1 MKINR
6 YSRGS
11 VSIVVLLA
19 CVVLSGAVQALY
31 YSLREEIEAESKI
44 VLHNQLQAATG
55 DVMSCVL
62 RKEQSS
68 NLTESFRLEEQMLYP
83 GQKVMQTEVVLERAE
98 SLPGRK
104 VSVISI
110 ADDMQI
116 RLAEVCLQPP
126 LGRGQEF
133 YENTLTA
140 GRKINGDFNKYN
152 DLICV
157 GEAGDILET
166 LDIGAY
172 KKWSHYSFL
181 TDDEY
186 RQLGFGKGI
195 YYSDDLYGARLPCIV
210 EALKGDAFLISEK
223 NITIENNLHLLGRVT
238 IVVGDNLIIGDNVE
252 DKAQQHSDTA
262 QKVKRK
268 ENGKGYFFIIKV
280 IIKFKF
286 QSSNFKVNKQCQIKL
301 NQVRCL
307 KCFSSSSRR

>member
-238 IVVGDNLIIGDNVE
+238 IVVGDNLIIG
-252 DKAQQHSDTA
+252 A
-262 QKVKRK
+262 
-268 ENGKGYFFIIKV
+268 NGAGVTDSEK
-280 IIKFKF
+280 
-286 QSSNFKVNKQCQIKL
+286 
-301 NQVRCL
+301 
-307 KCFSSSSRR
+307 

>member
-133 YENTLTA
+133 YENTL
-140 GRKINGDFNKYN
+140 I
-152 DLICV
+152 ICV

-238 IVVGDNLIIGDNVE
+238 IVVGDNLIIGDNVQMERALLIVKNNLRIGTNCRIKGIVAAGGEITIGVNFSLQRRE
-252 DKAQQHSDTA
+252 D
-262 QKVKRK
+262 VL
-268 ENGKGYFFIIKV
+268 EPYFAAMY
-280 IIKFKF
+280 
-286 QSSNFKVNKQCQIKL
+286 L
-301 NQVRCL
+301 E
-307 KCFSSSSRR
+307 

>member
-116 RLAEVCLQPP
+116 RL
-126 LGRGQEF
+126 F
-133 YENTLTA
+133 TA
-140 GRKINGDFNKYN
+140 AVRTRTGVLRKYFN
-152 DLICV
+152 C
-157 GEAGDILET
+157 
-166 LDIGAY
+166 
-172 KKWSHYSFL
+172 WS
-181 TDDEY
+181 
-186 RQLGFGKGI
+186 
-195 YYSDDLYGARLPCIV
+195 
-210 EALKGDAFLISEK
+210 
-223 NITIENNLHLLGRVT
+223 
-238 IVVGDNLIIGDNVE
+238 
-252 DKAQQHSDTA
+252 
-262 QKVKRK
+262 
-268 ENGKGYFFIIKV
+268 
-280 IIKFKF
+280 
-286 QSSNFKVNKQCQIKL
+286 
-301 NQVRCL
+301 
-307 KCFSSSSRR
+307 

>member
-140 GRKINGDFNKYN
+140 GRKINGDFNLS
-152 DLICV
+152 LIH
-157 GEAGDILET
+157 I
-166 LDIGAY
+166 
-172 KKWSHYSFL
+172 
-181 TDDEY
+181 
-186 RQLGFGKGI
+186 
-195 YYSDDLYGARLPCIV
+195 
-210 EALKGDAFLISEK
+210 
-223 NITIENNLHLLGRVT
+223 
-238 IVVGDNLIIGDNVE
+238 
-252 DKAQQHSDTA
+252 
-262 QKVKRK
+262 
-268 ENGKGYFFIIKV
+268 
-280 IIKFKF
+280 
-286 QSSNFKVNKQCQIKL
+286 
-301 NQVRCL
+301 
-307 KCFSSSSRR
+307 

>member
-181 TDDEY
+181 IDDEY

-238 IVVGDNLIIGDNVE
+238 IVVGDNLIIGDNVQMERALLIVKNNLRIGTNCRIKGIVAAGGEITIGVNFSLQRRE
-252 DKAQQHSDTA
+252 D
-262 QKVKRK
+262 VL
-268 ENGKGYFFIIKV
+268 EPYFAAMY
-280 IIKFKF
+280 
-286 QSSNFKVNKQCQIKL
+286 L
-301 NQVRCL
+301 E
-307 KCFSSSSRR
+307 